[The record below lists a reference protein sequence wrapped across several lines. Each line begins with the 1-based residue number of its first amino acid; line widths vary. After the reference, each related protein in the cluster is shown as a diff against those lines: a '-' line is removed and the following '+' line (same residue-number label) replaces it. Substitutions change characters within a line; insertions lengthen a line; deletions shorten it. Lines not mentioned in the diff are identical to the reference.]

1 MSFVLK
7 STEERARLW
16 KPMFASELPELAFH
30 VWPETG
36 DPQKVRYLAAWQP
49 PENLAENFPN
59 LEVLFS
65 VGAGVD
71 QLNLASIPENVR
83 VVRMMEPGLAEGMI
97 EYVLWAVLSYHRN
110 MFQYARQQ
118 AAHVWKGTPNVSSS
132 LFRVG
137 VMGMGALGTPVL
149 KKLSQ
154 FGYVCHG
161 WSRSRHDIPGIKSYA
176 GPEELDAFLAATD
189 VLVCLMP
196 LTEATKGILNKELF
210 AKLPKG
216 ACLINCGRGGHLAQD
231 DLLLALDEGLLR
243 QAVLDVTDPDPI
255 PEDHTF
261 WNHHL
266 ITLTPHIA
274 SSSHAETGGEM
285 ILKNIIQFEK
295 RAEMVG
301 EINRSSGY

>member
-49 PENLAENFPN
+49 PENLAENFSN

-118 AAHVWKGTPNVSSS
+118 EAHVWKGTPNVSSS

-196 LTEATKGILNKELF
+196 LTEATKRILNKELF
-210 AKLPKG
+210 AKLRKG

-231 DLLLALDEGLLR
+231 DLLLALDEGLLS
-243 QAVLDVTDPDPI
+243 QAVLDVTDPEPL
-255 PEDHTF
+255 PEDHPF
-261 WNHHL
+261 WNHPL

-285 ILKNIIQFEK
+285 ILKNILQFEK
-295 RAEMVG
+295 GAEMVG